1 MPQYLHHPE
10 IEHPLKMYFML
21 IYNVFEAILRIA
33 HPMTPGVNMVF
44 EVEIVYMLWN
54 ICQQFCKRI
63 QF

>member
-1 MPQYLHHPE
+1 
-10 IEHPLKMYFML
+10 MYFML